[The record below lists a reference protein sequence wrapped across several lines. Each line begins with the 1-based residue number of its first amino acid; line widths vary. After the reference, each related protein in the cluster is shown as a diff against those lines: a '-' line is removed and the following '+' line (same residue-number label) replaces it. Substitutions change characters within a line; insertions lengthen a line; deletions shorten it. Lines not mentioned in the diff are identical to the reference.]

1 MRIEEAVLLLKCHA
15 FVHDDVDHPKM
26 ETGFLGS
33 LRPFR
38 GQLIEENFHEL
49 MGIVRTLA
57 PELKQPALNREV
69 MSCLWSIIHLGR
81 AWAVEPDGMLRSNNL
96 ISDEQIALMEEWLNL
111 LSYAVMILIE
121 DGGEEEAFWGY
132 KEYMRERQ
140 NNAENGGVL

>member
-1 MRIEEAVLLLKCHA
+1 
-15 FVHDDVDHPKM
+15 M
-26 ETGFLGS
+26 ESGFLGS

-49 MGIVRTLA
+49 MEIVRTLA
-57 PELKQPALNREV
+57 PQLKQPALNREV

-81 AWAVEPDGMLRSNNL
+81 AWAILPDGMLRRNKL
-96 ISDEQIALMEEWLNL
+96 LSDEQIALMEEWLDL

-132 KEYMRERQ
+132 NEYVREQ
-140 NNAENGGVL
+140 AEKR

>member
-15 FVHDDVDHPKM
+15 FVHDDLDHPKM
-26 ETGFLGS
+26 ESGFLGS

-49 MGIVRTLA
+49 MEIVRTLA
-57 PELKQPALNREV
+57 PQLKQQALNREV
-69 MSCLWSIIHLGR
+69 MSCLWSITHLGR
-81 AWAVEPDGMLRSNNL
+81 AWAILPDGMLRRNKL
-96 ISDEQIALMEEWLNL
+96 LSDEQIALMEEWLDL

-132 KEYMRERQ
+132 KEYVREQ
-140 NNAENGGVL
+140 AENGEKGRRL